1 MHTPDCCYQCRHA
14 HCGPIRCRIFH
25 RCSEYDRP
33 DVPGGPVELTVAPSK
48 ADGLNPQAEIS
59 PPHARGLLSGM
70 TQWMISWGFFI
81 ANWIGYG
88 CGYLKSTAQ
97 FRLPLGIQIV
107 PAVLLLL

>member
-1 MHTPDCCYQCRHA
+1 
-14 HCGPIRCRIFH
+14 
-25 RCSEYDRP
+25 
-33 DVPGGPVELTVAPSK
+33 
-48 ADGLNPQAEIS
+48 
-59 PPHARGLLSGM
+59 M

-107 PAVLLLL
+107 PAVLLLLYVIVELFRPV